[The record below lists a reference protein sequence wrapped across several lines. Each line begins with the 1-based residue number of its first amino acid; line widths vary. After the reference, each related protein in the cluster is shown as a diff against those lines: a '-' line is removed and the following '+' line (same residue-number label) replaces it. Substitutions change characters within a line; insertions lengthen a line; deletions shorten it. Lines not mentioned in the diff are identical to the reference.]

1 MASGNVL
8 LVAWKMFIRRQS
20 NQESQYGDRLD
31 TSNSYDLGSSTLSFV
46 CCQVAAMLQRER
58 DVVYVTVAYTLAP
71 AFSTIIFIMPFLG
84 PYQESPEP
92 LKVMSAIITLISAFL
107 YQFATSFK
115 DENCSVT
122 QSKSKFRRLLE
133 YQIVGRS
140 AKCFRLE
147 PILEDDLGNLNSDSL
162 TESFNHPIRFMG

>member
-1 MASGNVL
+1 MSCLWLGRCSLEDNPTRNPNTGTGWTLAIL
-8 LVAWKMFIRRQS
+8 MTW
-20 NQESQYGDRLD
+20 
-31 TSNSYDLGSSTLSFV
+31 GSSTLSFV

-122 QSKSKFRRLLE
+122 QSKSKFRKLLE

-162 TESFNHPIRFMG
+162 TERINHPIRFMG